1 MFGRKGDGYYK
12 THMTDDEI
20 ESVLER
26 KKSRSKNSILQSL
39 DDLMEQSLDIS
50 TAR

>member
-12 THMTDDEI
+12 THMTDEEI

-26 KKSRSKNSILQSL
+26 KKSKSRNGIFQSI
-39 DDLMEQSLDIS
+39 DDMMDQSLDIS
-50 TAR
+50 TDR